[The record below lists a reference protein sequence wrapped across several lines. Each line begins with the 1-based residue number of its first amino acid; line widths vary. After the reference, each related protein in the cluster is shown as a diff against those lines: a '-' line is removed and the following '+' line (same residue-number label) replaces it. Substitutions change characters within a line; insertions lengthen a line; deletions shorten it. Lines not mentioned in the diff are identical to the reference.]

1 MMASHLDPQHRT
13 TLSACR
19 PTAGCACRGTAITA
33 REGGARTSGCRQ
45 HSRFDAAETGLI
57 EVPRPKTADRNS
69 PDAPCVIG
77 SSGRGSGFQ
86 NLCKQRFPVREA
98 PLDGSGSAGLFLLP
112 KDTAARE
119 LKAGRPTEF
128 CLRRTALGAP
138 SVSARQWVGC
148 IDPVTRASPFDFQRF
163 PGTGIR
169 GLEFHTG
176 RLGPQEMEADSRP
189 TATRVNAVRAFAAG
203 RSAVEGG
210 SLRQGIWD
218 ARVLHPERYRSL
230 SWVEEFFFGCLECRF
245 QSSFCLRFSGIKPHS
260 LVA

>member
-1 MMASHLDPQHRT
+1 M
-13 TLSACR
+13 
-19 PTAGCACRGTAITA
+19 
-33 REGGARTSGCRQ
+33 
-45 HSRFDAAETGLI
+45 
-57 EVPRPKTADRNS
+57 
-69 PDAPCVIG
+69 
-77 SSGRGSGFQ
+77 
-86 NLCKQRFPVREA
+86 
-98 PLDGSGSAGLFLLP
+98 LP
-112 KDTAARE
+112 
-119 LKAGRPTEF
+119 
-128 CLRRTALGAP
+128 GAP
-138 SVSARQWVGC
+138 SVSARPWVGC

-230 SWVEEFFFGCLECRF
+230 SWVEEFF
-245 QSSFCLRFSGIKPHS
+245 
-260 LVA
+260 LVAWSADSNHHSACAFLALSRTPSSRDNSLATRGRAHPRNRRTPPTCRRRSFTMKQASVSSTVHGGAKRCGPLSRVVNRAGWRSTGRRIGRPTSSNFPHRDCRSTDRGRPPIDHYGRRSRGSPRCGSQHRTGDSLSRHWPA

>member
-1 MMASHLDPQHRT
+1 M
-13 TLSACR
+13 
-19 PTAGCACRGTAITA
+19 
-33 REGGARTSGCRQ
+33 
-45 HSRFDAAETGLI
+45 
-57 EVPRPKTADRNS
+57 
-69 PDAPCVIG
+69 
-77 SSGRGSGFQ
+77 
-86 NLCKQRFPVREA
+86 
-98 PLDGSGSAGLFLLP
+98 LP
-112 KDTAARE
+112 
-119 LKAGRPTEF
+119 
-128 CLRRTALGAP
+128 GAP
-138 SVSARQWVGC
+138 SVSARPWVGC

-230 SWVEEFFFGCLECRF
+230 SWVEEFF
-245 QSSFCLRFSGIKPHS
+245 
-260 LVA
+260 LVAWSADSNHHSACAFLALSRTPSSRDNSLATRGRAHPRNRRTPPTCRRRSFTMKQASVSSMVHGVGKRRADKVPVSNVYRGGRAPA